1 MVFFAIGLSLLVHA
15 LLLPLVHAPAVAR
28 TPKEQPASIFTMR
41 HASLPPTPRPTPVPP
56 RATPPPVVAHPA
68 VVVKR
73 TYVVHVTP
81 PRTNPKSSAQNATT
95 SSKLLAAQIGPGGP
109 LGDPHAA
116 PGLVAAGPIV
126 ATGAPQSDATPV
138 EAPAPI
144 ASKACPA
151 QPHDAIVTQAVTP
164 ERPQAA
170 IGEDAV
176 GRVVVEVQ
184 LARDGSVVRASVHA
198 TSGFQSLD
206 RAAVDAAA
214 HARYAPASDGCEPIA
229 GLYLYVVEFTE

>member
-1 MVFFAIGLSLLVHA
+1 VVFFAIGLSLLVHA

-28 TPKEQPASIFTMR
+28 TPKEQRASIFTMR
-41 HASLPPTPRPTPVPP
+41 HAPLPPTPRPTPVPP
-56 RATPPPVVAHPA
+56 RATPHPVVAHPA
-68 VVVKR
+68 VVRKR

-81 PRTNPKSSAQNATT
+81 PRTNPKSSTQIATT
-95 SSKLLAAQIGPGGP
+95 SSKLLAARTGPGGS

-116 PGLVAAGPIV
+116 PGLVADGPIA

-138 EAPAPI
+138 ETPAPI
-144 ASKACPA
+144 ASKPCPA
-151 QPHDAIVTQAVTP
+151 EPHDAVVTQAVTP
-164 ERPQAA
+164 DRPQAA
-170 IGEDAV
+170 IDEDAV

-184 LARDGSVVRASVHA
+184 LARDGSVVHAGVHT
-198 TSGFQSLD
+198 TSGFASLD

-229 GLYLYVVEFTE
+229 GSYLYVVEFTE